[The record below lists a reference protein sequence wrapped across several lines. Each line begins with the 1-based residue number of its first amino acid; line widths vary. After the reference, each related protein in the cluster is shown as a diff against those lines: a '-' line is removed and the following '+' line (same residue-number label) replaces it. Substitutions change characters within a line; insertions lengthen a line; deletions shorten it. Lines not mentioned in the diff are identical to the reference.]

1 MPIFK
6 FFLCISGACGRKD
19 FKQGCDKIRAMFWEE
34 NTVNCVKRW
43 FREKTKYK
51 DTHDFQICPTES
63 IKLNLLT
70 QGRGQA
76 DSCGTH
82 FIFLIEA
89 IEGVAVIQRE
99 TGARR
104 KDYNGTLERLGEG

>member
-6 FFLCISGACGRKD
+6 FPLWILGACGRED
-19 FKQGCDKIRAMFWEE
+19 FKQGCDKIRALFWKE
-34 NTVNCVKRW
+34 NTANCVKRW
-43 FREKTKYK
+43 VREKTK
-51 DTHDFQICPTES
+51 DTCDFQICPAES

-70 QGRGQA
+70 QGRTQA

-82 FIFLIEA
+82 FVFLIEA
-89 IEGVAVIQRE
+89 IEGVAIIQRE

-104 KDYNGTLERLGEG
+104 KDYNGTLERVGEW